1 MKRIAAILFAANVA
15 GAASVAHAQS
25 ASQPPVP
32 SQKKTTLDPADSV
45 TIADVQRAADELAR
59 TVEAVAKK
67 VAHDPKIKV
76 AALKL
81 ATQSVNAAQIIVEQ
95 QAETLQSLLDTL
107 AREMAAATIS
117 IEQKNKTKSH

>member
-25 ASQPPVP
+25 ASQPVP

-67 VAHDPKIKV
+67 VAQDPKIKV

>member
-67 VAHDPKIKV
+67 VAQDPKIKV

-81 ATQSVNAAQIIVEQ
+81 ATQSVNARP
-95 QAETLQSLLDTL
+95 DN
-107 AREMAAATIS
+107 R
-117 IEQKNKTKSH
+117 